1 MRAAVALLSGGLDSG
16 VATALWL
23 DQGNSV
29 ALALCCDYGQRAAAR
44 EVEAASRLA
53 QRHGVPFQRLE
64 LPWLG
69 AFAARAG
76 SALVA
81 RDAALPAASPAH
93 PGDARSAAAVWV
105 PARNVVLIAAA
116 AAAAESRGAG
126 VVIAGFN
133 REEAATF
140 ADNSPQFVEAAT
152 QLLATGTR
160 TAVVVQS
167 PTLGMDK
174 IGIVAAARRLGLAPS
189 DFWSCYDGGL
199 QPCGGCE
206 SCARSQRAWTAG
218 A

>member
-16 VATALWL
+16 VATALWV
-23 DQGNSV
+23 DAGNGI

-44 EVEAASRLA
+44 EAEAASRLA
-53 QRHGVPFQRLE
+53 QRFGAPFQRLE

-81 RDAALPAASPAH
+81 RDAVLPAASAQH

-140 ADNSPQFVEAAT
+140 ADNSPQFVDAAT

-160 TAVVVQS
+160 TGVVVQS

-174 IGIVAAARRLGLAPS
+174 LGIVAAARRLGLSPG

-199 QPCGGCE
+199 QPCGRCE
-206 SCARSQRAWTAG
+206 SCARSERAWTA
-218 A
+218 AR